1 MSQLRVNELLE
12 RANMVLDKGFHIMP
26 GMVVIRS
33 SDMEGLLDRIN
44 ASVPEDI
51 KEAEMILK
59 HRDEII
65 VEAQNRA
72 DRIIADAQNEAA
84 RILSENEIM
93 RAVHQEGQK
102 IREQVIQD
110 CEGIKRRAFEEA
122 DNVRIQA
129 ADEAMKIRQGAENYA
144 EQVLNNIDTDLT
156 QLQQIVRNGQ
166 AYIEKMRA
174 ESAYQNG
181 VTSTDS
187 QSAPAEV
194 QHDYDEEYAES

>member
-1 MSQLRVNELLE
+1 MSQLRISELLE
-12 RANMVLDKGFHIMP
+12 KADILMDKGIPIMP
-26 GMVVIRS
+26 GYVIIKS
-33 SDMEGLLDRIN
+33 STMDGLLDRIK
-44 ASVPEDI
+44 AAIPDDI

-59 HRDEII
+59 RRDEII
-65 VEAQNRA
+65 TESQNRA

-84 RILSENEIM
+84 RVLSENEIM

-110 CEGIKRRAFEEA
+110 CEHIKTKALEEA

-144 EQVLNNIDTDLT
+144 EQVLNNIDTDLS

-166 AYIEKMRA
+166 MHLEKMKAESYAGMTNMRYSQQDLQPMYEEDYIE
-174 ESAYQNG
+174 Q
-181 VTSTDS
+181 
-187 QSAPAEV
+187 
-194 QHDYDEEYAES
+194 

>member
-1 MSQLRVNELLE
+1 MSQLRINELLE
-12 RANMVLDKGFHIMP
+12 RANILLDKGFHIMP
-26 GMVVIRS
+26 GFVTIRS
-33 SDMEGLLDRIN
+33 SAMEGLLDRIN
-44 ASVPEDI
+44 ASIPEDI

-59 HRDEII
+59 RRDEII
-65 VEAQNRA
+65 IEAQNRA

-110 CEGIKRRAFEEA
+110 CESIKRKAYEEA

-129 ADEAMKIRQGAENYA
+129 SEDAMKIKEGAENYA

-166 AYIEKMRA
+166 AYIEKMKQDSYQGVNNQRA
-174 ESAYQNG
+174 VAQNA
-181 VTSTDS
+181 
-187 QSAPAEV
+187 QEAEYV
-194 QHDYDEEYAES
+194 EEYVES

>member
-1 MSQLRVNELLE
+1 MSQLRINELLE
-12 RANMVLDKGFHIMP
+12 RANILLDKGFHIMP
-26 GMVVIRS
+26 GFVTIKS
-33 SDMEGLLDRIN
+33 AAMEGLLDRIS

-59 HRDEII
+59 RRDEII
-65 VEAQNRA
+65 IEAQNRA
-72 DRIIADAQNEAA
+72 DRIIADAQNEAS

-110 CEGIKRRAFEEA
+110 CENIKRKAFEEA
-122 DNVRIQA
+122 DNVRVQA

-144 EQVLNNIDTDLT
+144 EQVLTNIDTDLT

-166 AYIEKMRA
+166 AYIEKMKA
-174 ESAYQNG
+174 ESYQGMTNQRHA
-181 VTSTDS
+181 SD
-187 QSAPAEV
+187 V
-194 QHDYDEEYAES
+194 QDDFEEAYAE

>member
-1 MSQLRVNELLE
+1 MSQLRINELLE
-12 RANMVLDKGFHIMP
+12 RANILLDKGFHIMP
-26 GMVVIRS
+26 GFVTIRS
-33 SDMEGLLDRIN
+33 SSMEGLLDRIN

-59 HRDEII
+59 RRDEII
-65 VEAQNRA
+65 IEAQNRA
-72 DRIIADAQNEAA
+72 DRIIADAQNEAS

-110 CEGIKRRAFEEA
+110 CENIKRKAFEEA
-122 DNVRIQA
+122 DNVRVQA

-166 AYIEKMRA
+166 AYIEKMKE
-174 ESAYQNG
+174 ESYQGMTNQRMAQDALAQ
-181 VTSTDS
+181 V
-187 QSAPAEV
+187 
-194 QHDYDEEYAES
+194 YDEEYVEN

>member
-1 MSQLRVNELLE
+1 MSQLRINELLE
-12 RANMVLDKGFHIMP
+12 RANILLDKGFHIMP
-26 GMVVIRS
+26 GYVTLKS
-33 SDMEGLLDRIN
+33 SNMEGLLDRIS

-59 HRDEII
+59 RRDEII
-65 VEAQNRA
+65 IEAQNRA
-72 DRIIADAQNEAA
+72 DRIIAVAQNEAA

-110 CEGIKRRAFEEA
+110 CENIKRKAFEEA
-122 DNVRIQA
+122 DNVRVQA

-144 EQVLNNIDTDLT
+144 EQVLTNIDTDLT

-166 AYIEKMRA
+166 AYIEKMKA
-174 ESAYQNG
+174 ETYQGMTNQRLASDAQAEYDQAYA
-181 VTSTDS
+181 D
-187 QSAPAEV
+187 
-194 QHDYDEEYAES
+194 